1 MYYVKLSFFPLD
13 QLTKVSFCRRS
24 RKFCRIT
31 SMHSSVVDAIQLYE
45 MQTNKAGLICQNY
58 VPYNNQ
64 NSCVH
69 LQYYYQLRQWNPRL
83 PP

>member
-1 MYYVKLSFFPLD
+1 MYYVKLPFFPLD

-45 MQTNKAGLICQNY
+45 MQTNKKQVSFARIMFLIIIKTAVCIY
-58 VPYNNQ
+58 SITT
-64 NSCVH
+64 SCDNGI
-69 LQYYYQLRQWNPRL
+69 RI
-83 PP
+83 